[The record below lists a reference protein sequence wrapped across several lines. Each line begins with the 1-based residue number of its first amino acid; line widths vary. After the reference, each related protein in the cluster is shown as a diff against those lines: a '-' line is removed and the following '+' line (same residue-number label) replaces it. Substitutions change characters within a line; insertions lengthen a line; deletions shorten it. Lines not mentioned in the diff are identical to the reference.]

1 MSQLLAKTA
10 GKKKEKRN
18 SCIITQGPNN
28 SITILRRK
36 AFRFAKK
43 PAKEELGFTSPIT
56 MSITKRQARKLNK
69 ISNSCETSCN
79 RRNCSFRFKTNER
92 KKTPQQEH
100 GSHFPE

>member
-10 GKKKEKRN
+10 GKKTEKRN

-43 PAKEELGFTSPIT
+43 PAKEEI
-56 MSITKRQARKLNK
+56 RVCV
-69 ISNSCETSCN
+69 SNNIVNYQTPSE
-79 RRNCSFRFKTNER
+79 KTE
-92 KKTPQQEH
+92 
-100 GSHFPE
+100 

>member
-1 MSQLLAKTA
+1 MSKLLAKTA

-43 PAKEELGFTSPIT
+43 RSKEEIRVFVSKNIVNYQTPS
-56 MSITKRQARKLNK
+56 
-69 ISNSCETSCN
+69 E
-79 RRNCSFRFKTNER
+79 KTE
-92 KKTPQQEH
+92 
-100 GSHFPE
+100 

>member
-1 MSQLLAKTA
+1 MSKLLAKTA

-43 PAKEELGFTSPIT
+43 RAKEEIRVCVSKNIVNYQTPS
-56 MSITKRQARKLNK
+56 
-69 ISNSCETSCN
+69 E
-79 RRNCSFRFKTNER
+79 KTE
-92 KKTPQQEH
+92 
-100 GSHFPE
+100 